1 MSSDIAIQLDGIS
14 KRFPVYSSPTARLV
28 SLLLRQQHKADF
40 FEAVKPL
47 DLVVRKGEFLGIIG
61 ENGSGKS
68 TLLQVIAG
76 ILSPSS
82 GRMHV
87 HGRVGALLELGA
99 GFNPEFT
106 GRENARLNAAILGLT
121 DREFEHRVPEITAF
135 AGIGD
140 FFDKPV
146 KTYSSGMYVRLA
158 FAVQA
163 CVEPE
168 ILIVDEALAVG
179 DIFFRIKC
187 YERLEKLR
195 RNGCTVILVT
205 HSMEDVIHYCD
216 HALLLNHGEVLYHG
230 DVMEA
235 VSHYYALGNIETSS
249 FSNAGGGNEEAS
261 SIGDQYAEWPSV
273 SFADLSSRDQVSD
286 GSVIC
291 RAVALTDTSG
301 KPKRIFKQGETVHIY
316 AEFEALRDLQTVVAG
331 VVLRNEKGI
340 ILHGKHSG
348 QDDLPVPRFVKAGTR
363 LRCRYD
369 IELSIHTG
377 EYLVDVTIGGYA
389 QQVYEARYRMTMAEL
404 ESAACR
410 HCVVSAAA
418 TLGVIPAASHGFA
431 VQPFYG
437 LTNLVSRSQIMQLA
451 GSQGSLNGNPL
462 ERDYREG

>member
-1 MSSDIAIQLDGIS
+1 MSSDHAIELHRVS
-14 KRFPVYSSPTARLV
+14 KRFAVYSSPTGRLV
-28 SLLLRQQHKADF
+28 SLLFRQQHKAAY

-61 ENGSGKS
+61 QNGSGKS
-68 TLLQVIAG
+68 TLLQIIAG
-76 ILSPSS
+76 IVPPSS
-82 GRMHV
+82 GHLSV
-87 HGRVGALLELGA
+87 QGRVGALLELGA

-121 DREFEHRVPEITAF
+121 DREFETRLPEIIEF
-135 AGIGD
+135 AGIGE

-168 ILIVDEALAVG
+168 ILIIDEALAVG
-179 DIFFRIKC
+179 DIFFRLKC
-187 YERLEKLR
+187 YERLERLR

-216 HALLLNHGEVLYHG
+216 RALLLDHGEVQFHG

-235 VSHYYALGNIETSS
+235 VSTYYALGTRESS
-249 FSNAGGGNEEAS
+249 PPARVGGGEDATQSVDEQVA
-261 SIGDQYAEWPSV
+261 DWPKV
-273 SFADLSSRDQVSD
+273 PFEDLSSKAQVSD
-286 GSVIC
+286 G
-291 RAVALTDTSG
+291 AVVCCSIALTDASG
-301 KPKRIFKQGETVHIY
+301 NPTRFFKQGQTVRIY
-316 AEFEALRDLQTVVAG
+316 AEFEVQRDLQTVVAG
-331 VVLRNEKGI
+331 VVLRSEKGI

-348 QDDLPVPRFVKAGTR
+348 QDNLPVPHFVKAGTR

-369 IELSIHTG
+369 IELSIQTG
-377 EYLVDVTIGGYA
+377 EYIIDVTIGGYA
-389 QQVYEARYRMTMAEL
+389 QQVYEARDSMTMAEL
-404 ESAACR
+404 ESAALR
-410 HCVVSAAA
+410 HCVVSSAA

-437 LTNLVSRSQIMQLA
+437 LANLPSRSLIVQ
-451 GSQGSLNGNPL
+451 SV
-462 ERDYREG
+462 ET

>member
-1 MSSDIAIQLDGIS
+1 MSSDIAIHLDGIS
-14 KRFPVYSSPTARLV
+14 KRFAVYSSPAARLI
-28 SLLLRQQHKADF
+28 SLLFRQQHKAEF

-47 DLVVRKGEFLGIIG
+47 NLIVRKGEFLGIIG

-68 TLLQVIAG
+68 TLLQIIAG

-87 HGRVGALLELGA
+87 EGRVGALLELGA

-121 DREFEHRVPEITAF
+121 DSEFEQKLPEIMAF
-135 AGIGD
+135 ADIGE

-163 CVEPE
+163 CVEPD

-179 DIFFRIKC
+179 DIFFRLKC
-187 YERLEKLR
+187 YERLERLR
-195 RNGCTVILVT
+195 KNGCTVILVT

-216 HALLLNHGEVLYHG
+216 HALLLHHGEVLYQG

-235 VSHYYALGNIETSS
+235 VSHYYALGNLKTGETPATDEKFQETLSL
-249 FSNAGGGNEEAS
+249 EEGAV
-261 SIGDQYAEWPSV
+261 EWPRI
-273 SFADLSSRDQVSD
+273 SFIDLSSKDQVTD
-286 GSVIC
+286 GSVAC
-291 RAVALTDTSG
+291 RSIALTDASG
-301 KPKRIFKQGETVHIY
+301 KPQRIFKQGDTVHIY
-316 AEFEALRDLQTVVAG
+316 AEFEALRDLETVVAG
-331 VVLRNEKGI
+331 VVIRSEKGV

-363 LRCRYD
+363 LRCRHD

-389 QQVYEARYRMTMAEL
+389 RQVYEARNRMTMAEL
-404 ESAACR
+404 ESAAYR

-437 LTNLVSRSQIMQLA
+437 LANLSSRSHITQLTA
-451 GSQGSLNGNPL
+451 
-462 ERDYREG
+462 R